1 MATLLTGTRMTL
13 IDLAKRTKDNAVLAI
28 AEVLNKVN
36 TILDDAVWIQAN
48 GETQHLTSKRL
59 SLPTGSWRKINEGVQ
74 PEKSTTQ
81 QIVET
86 IGMLEAYSHVDS
98 ALIDVAP
105 DKAAFRLTEDLAFV
119 EGMSQTLANQIVY
132 GTTVGYPERFDG
144 FAKRYANLTTQGV
157 SAVHNVH
164 NYGATGST
172 LNSLWIVQW
181 GASKVHMIYPRNSL
195 TIGFTMNDDG
205 VQTITA
211 PNGGYFK
218 VYQTHFKQ
226 YAGLCVRD
234 DRCVQRIANIPATA
248 ANISNK
254 LIDALR
260 QMPTDGAGAV
270 IYGNATM
277 LGQLDKEAKDKT
289 NVNYGPADAFGRPTM
304 FFRGIPV
311 KKVEA
316 LLTTESALT

>member
-1 MATLLTGTRMTL
+1 MATLLTSTQMTL
-13 IDLAKRTKDNAVLAI
+13 LDLAKRTKDHAVLAI

-36 TILDDAVWIQAN
+36 SIMDDAIWIRAN

-59 SLPTGSWRKINEGVQ
+59 SLPTGSWRKINEGVD
-74 PEKSTTQ
+74 PERSTTE
-81 QIVET
+81 QIVEG
-86 IGMLEAYSHVDS
+86 IGMLEAYSRVDT

-119 EGMSQTLANQIVY
+119 EGMAQTLANQIVY

-144 FAKRYANLTTQGV
+144 FSTRYANLTTLGV
-157 SAVHNVH
+157 SAAHNVH

-172 LNSLWIVQW
+172 LNSIWIVQW
-181 GASKVHMIYPRNSL
+181 GANTVHMIYPRNSV
-195 TIGFTMNDDG
+195 TVGFTMKDDG
-205 VQTITA
+205 EVVTTA
-211 PNGGYFK
+211 PNGGIYK

-226 YAGLCVRD
+226 YAGLVVRD
-234 DRCVQRIANIPATA
+234 DRCVQRVANIPATA
-248 ANISNK
+248 ANLSNS

-260 QMPTDGAGAV
+260 QMPYDGAGAV
-270 IYGNATM
+270 IYANATV

-289 NVNYGPADAFGRPTM
+289 NVNYMPSGPFGIPTM
-304 FFRGIPV
+304 HFRGVPV

>member
-1 MATLLTGTRMTL
+1 MATLLTGNRMTL
-13 IDLAKRTKDNAVLAI
+13 IDLAKRTKDNSVIAI
-28 AEVLNKVN
+28 AEVMNKVN
-36 TILDDAVWIQAN
+36 AIMDDAVWIQAN
-48 GETQHLTSKRL
+48 GETQHVTAKRL
-59 SLPTGSWRKINEGVQ
+59 SLPTGSWRKINEGVD

-81 QIVET
+81 QLVET
-86 IGMLEAYSHVDS
+86 IGMLEAYSHVDT
-98 ALIDVAP
+98 ALVDVAP

-119 EGMSQTLANQIVY
+119 EGMSQTLANQIIY

-144 FAKRYANLTTQGV
+144 FATRFANLTTLSV

-164 NYGATGST
+164 NYGGSGST
-172 LNSLWIVQW
+172 LNSVWIVQW
-181 GASKVHMIYPRNSL
+181 GATKVHMIYPRNSVSV
-195 TIGFTMNDDG
+195 GFSMADDG
-205 VQTITA
+205 VQTIVA
-211 PNGGYFK
+211 SNGGYFK

-234 DRCVQRIANIPATA
+234 DRCVQRVANIPATA
-248 ANISNK
+248 ANLSNK

-260 QMPTDGAGAV
+260 QMPADGGGAI
-270 IYGNATM
+270 IYANATV

-311 KKVEA
+311 KKVES